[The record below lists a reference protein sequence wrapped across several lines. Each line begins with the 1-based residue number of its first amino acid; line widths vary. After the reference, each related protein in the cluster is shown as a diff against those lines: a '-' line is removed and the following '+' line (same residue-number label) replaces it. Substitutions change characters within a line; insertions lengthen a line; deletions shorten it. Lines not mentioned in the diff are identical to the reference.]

1 MADSNI
7 LASMAAAAL
16 LLQPGVLAAQSS
28 DSATVEALAN
38 LVAAEQPLSLTG
50 VAALSFGDIAI
61 PANRDALC
69 LYDIAS
75 DGAQSVGENNQN
87 FGEGPSPSQ
96 CAFRT
101 GNADR
106 AQFVLRCQPGQQV
119 SFNLETRSVTPSDSD
134 VFFVSFEDYME
145 VAGKSIYEWD
155 GQCQA
160 SDIAVRLGGQLLVRG
175 TAQPSNGNVEVGT
188 ILLEAFYQ

>member
-1 MADSNI
+1 M
-7 LASMAAAAL
+7 

-28 DSATVEALAN
+28 DSATVDALAN
-38 LVAAEQPLSLTG
+38 LVAAEQPLSLVG
-50 VAALSFGDIAI
+50 VAALNFGDIAI
-61 PANRDALC
+61 PDNRDALC
-69 LYDIAS
+69 AYDIAS

-96 CAFRT
+96 CAFRS

-106 AQFVLRCQPGQQV
+106 AQFVLRCQQGQQV
-119 SFNLETRSVTPSDSD
+119 AFKLETRSVTPNGSD
-134 VFFVSFEDYME
+134 VFFVSFEDYIE

-155 GQCQA
+155 GHCQD